1 MPNREFRKLVLK
13 RLQLLDG
20 FQGNI
25 YKDRMRE
32 GVCGMC
38 GQLVDILLIG
48 WWWGNWESI
57 PSSFWFQPVWD
68 LSACGQHTV
77 SVSYQVG
84 VSVSAKQLI
93 RHAQNI
99 IYSPGRRTKGPRLCL
114 MAKVIIILFCLTV
127 FLSICIFSLLVTFS
141 LWLKFFYRQKAG
153 RGCGWEVGRP
163 RRLPLGYSR
172 KSHSLLPPTETLI
185 Q

>member
-1 MPNREFRKLVLK
+1 MPNREFRKLLLK

-20 FQGNI
+20 FQGYI

-38 GQLVDILLIG
+38 GQLVNILLIG

-77 SVSYQVG
+77 SSSYQVG

-99 IYSPGRRTKGPRLCL
+99 IYSPRGGTKGPRLCS

-127 FLSICIFSLLVTFS
+127 FLSFCIFSLLVTFI
-141 LWLKFFYRQKAG
+141 LWFKFFQQTKGRQRMWV
-153 RGCGWEVGRP
+153 RGGNA
-163 RRLPLGYSR
+163 L
-172 KSHSLLPPTETLI
+172 
-185 Q
+185 